1 MQADFLKSLDDFFCD
16 KYVNYGRLAA
26 IAGYERPLGA
36 TDGERFKLSKQP
48 KREELLARFKE
59 GLVDRDFSF
68 TFEPLTLKQKLRDLK
83 RTYTFKRNLPFLF
96 RKYSLDE
103 KTFYKEIDMSEEVW
117 RNIVK
122 GKFYPTK
129 NAIFAMALAGG
140 FSHKDTATVLSSCML
155 SFDYESVRDVV
166 VDYLLSYRVFNRGLI
181 DEALKEYGVSCLPL
195 RKRDSDAEGSE
206 EAEEKETV

>member
-1 MQADFLKSLDDFFCD
+1 MQTDFLKSLDDFFCD
-16 KYVNYGRLAA
+16 KYVNYGKLAA

-48 KREELLARFKE
+48 KREEILARFKE
-59 GLVDRDFSF
+59 GLVDKDFSF
-68 TFEPLTLKQKLRDLK
+68 TFETLTWKQKLKDVR

-122 GKFYPTK
+122 GRFYPSK

-140 FSHKDTATVLSSCML
+140 FSHKDTSIVLSSCML

-166 VDYLLSYRVFNRGLI
+166 VDYLLSYSVFNRDLI
-181 DEALKEYGVSCLPL
+181 DEALKEYRVSCLPL
-195 RKRDSDAEGSE
+195 RKRDSDEGSKA
-206 EAEEKETV
+206 AEERERS